1 MADDSHTPPLYAAI
15 EAGGTKFVCAVG
27 TGPDNILTRA
37 RIATRDPAT
46 TMGEA
51 AAFLRDAVAELGPI
65 AGLGVAGFG
74 PVRLDPAAVDF
85 GHLLATP
92 KLGWDGADLVGPLAD
107 AAGCPA
113 ALDTDVNAAAL
124 AEARDGAGV
133 GCDSVVYITIG
144 TGIGAGIVTGGRAVH
159 GQLHPEAGHL
169 LVRRHA
175 DDAGFAGICPY
186 HGDCCEGLACGP
198 AIAARS
204 GVAAED
210 MGADHP
216 DWDIVADAIGQLC
229 ASLALTVSPQR
240 IVLGG
245 GVMTSGALFPKVRA
259 ATGRALNGYL
269 VPLRGDGALDALI
282 VPPGLAEPGLAGA
295 FLLAQQAAGCV

>member
-1 MADDSHTPPLYAAI
+1 MTQHATGTLFAAV

-27 TGPDNILTRA
+27 TGPDNVLRRV
-37 RIATRDPAT
+37 RIDTRDPAY

-51 AAFLRDAVAELGPI
+51 AAFLRAARAELGPI

-74 PVRLDPAAVDF
+74 PVRLDPAAPDF

-92 KLGWDGADLVGPLAD
+92 KPGWDGADLVGPLAA
-107 AAGCPA
+107 AAGCRG

-124 AEARDGAGV
+124 AEARLGAGQ
-133 GCDSVVYITIG
+133 GCSSVVYVTIG
-144 TGIGAGIVTGGRAVH
+144 TGIGAGIVVGGQPVH
-159 GQLHPEAGHL
+159 GLLHPEAGHL

-175 DDAGFAGICPY
+175 DDGAFAGICPY

-210 MGADHP
+210 MPADHP
-216 DWDIVADAIGQLC
+216 HWAIVADALGQLC
-229 ASLALTVSPQR
+229 ASISLMVSPQR
-240 IVLGG
+240 ILLGG
-245 GVMTSGALFPKVRA
+245 GVMTSGALFPAVRT
-259 ATGRALNGYL
+259 ATARALNGYL
-269 VPLRGDGALDALI
+269 VPQRSPEALEALI
-282 VPPGLAEPGLAGA
+282 APPGLDNPGLTGA
-295 FLLAQQAAGCV
+295 FLLAEMAADA